1 MPVQTSSLPGQ
12 AAMRCIDFGLV
23 LMENESVRE
32 PPKATGLVCNALI
45 STEYLWTQ
53 VLGVPSLSVRD
64 SENQ

>member
-32 PPKATGLVCNALI
+32 PPKATGLVCNALK
-45 STEYLWTQ
+45 SPGCVLVQDRLWRVGYLGSRIQ
-53 VLGVPSLSVRD
+53 
-64 SENQ
+64 

>member
-1 MPVQTSSLPGQ
+1 
-12 AAMRCIDFGLV
+12 MRCIDFGLV
-23 LMENESVRE
+23 LMENESVRG